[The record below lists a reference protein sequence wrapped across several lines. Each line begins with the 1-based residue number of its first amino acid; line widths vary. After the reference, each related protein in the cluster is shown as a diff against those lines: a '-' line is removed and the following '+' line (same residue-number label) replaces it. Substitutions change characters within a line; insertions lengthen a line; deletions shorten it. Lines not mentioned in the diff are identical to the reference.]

1 MHKPDPL
8 NALFHPTGYFIHD
21 SLDII
26 FNHQSRSSWEY
37 LVHHAMVSTAPGR
50 RGASM
55 EGLPRTPGL
64 SPCRFRAGQAGA
76 LPSTSRWPPGRLRI
90 NKARVPGR
98 AGRLPASA
106 PSAGS
111 QTGCRAGRGKSWR
124 LVPAPQRREV

>member
-8 NALFHPTGYFIHD
+8 SALLHPTGYFIHD

-50 RGASM
+50 RGAST

-64 SPCRFRAGQAGA
+64 SPCRFRA
-76 LPSTSRWPPGRLRI
+76 LRWGKPEPFPPPHPGCQVGLHI

-111 QTGCRAGRGKSWR
+111 QTGCRTG
-124 LVPAPQRREV
+124 